1 LDKLIKILPPPEFP
15 QKTGDKEQWGEFFG
29 ALGTELPT
37 DYVKFIGIYGTGGI
51 DNFLWILT
59 PFVNDENVNYLG
71 RQKEMKDSYIQ
82 SKKNFPQY
90 YKHDVYPS
98 SGGIL
103 PWAYT
108 DNGDELYWLTDGKPD
123 EWKIVVYESRS
134 PENYTYSLTMV
145 EFLYQIITKELICNA
160 FPDDFPSNETTFVS
174 VDVE

>member
-1 LDKLIKILPPPEFP
+1 MDKLIKILPPPEFP

-37 DYVKFIGIYGTGGI
+37 DYVKFIEIYGTGGI

-98 SGGIL
+98 SGGYFHGHTLI
-103 PWAYT
+103 
-108 DNGDELYWLTDGKPD
+108 
-123 EWKIVVYESRS
+123 
-134 PENYTYSLTMV
+134 MV
-145 EFLYQIITKELICNA
+145 MNCTG
-160 FPDDFPSNETTFVS
+160 
-174 VDVE
+174 